1 MMEKGGRSSVRW
13 SEQGIRGRAAMDS
26 VAIAT
31 GSRSRILVVC
41 IGRSLVAIILFKFRR
56 PIIGLM
62 PSVVVESSGS

>member
-1 MMEKGGRSSVRW
+1 
-13 SEQGIRGRAAMDS
+13 MDS